1 MSDDYQATLN
11 KMADLTDLVSSVNAA
26 AQQNVDKKQKII
38 SLINDAKAKLNGF
51 QAAIDRIKGEGVKA
65 QAEILDLIKSASSR
79 QDSVIQGLQETINS
93 IADVGDLENQVA
105 LLKNDIDGLSE
116 NIGSLNPNAPEFVPG
131 QTIQGTPTVRPGAND
146 GNDGS
151 QMGGY
156 TYGKS
161 RRNGR
166 RRRRRGKKSRRKGV
180 KKSKGKKN

>member
-11 KMADLTDLVSSVNAA
+11 KMADLTDLVSTVNAA

-131 QTIQGTPTVRPGAND
+131 QTIEGTATVRPGAND

-161 RRNGR
+161 RRKG